1 MRRILLF
8 VGIGIGL
15 LIIANESKAQKSV
28 SMYGKVTTVSG
39 DKYTGAIRWG
49 TDNSQKAEVFW
60 VELFNGTKTSN
71 DFLRFL
77 TKSEVQELSGKE
89 EGDSWLSLDLGVLS
103 IWEDKFSRTQ
113 HEFKSRFG
121 DIKSIEPL
129 RRDRAKVTLKNGAV
143 LEIAGGNSEDLGGSI
158 GVLDFELGEVKLSW
172 GRIDKVEFMAAP
184 KGYKETFGEPIYGI
198 VNAGRKG
205 TFKGLI
211 EWDSDERF
219 MDEILDGKDRDGDKK
234 VPFRSIQKIEKNR
247 NGVDLTLRSGRTLYL
262 TGSNDVNDGNR
273 GILIHGPEV
282 GQVKVPWRDFI
293 DLEIND
299 DESLGMSYDDFP
311 VSKGIN
317 ATVITIQGDEFKKV
331 TFSDAPS
338 GAIAYST
345 FSDMK
350 KLSGTVTTTDG
361 KTLSGNII
369 YDLDETYTFEMLQGK
384 DDDVEYI
391 ISMGN
396 IKSISPKNYDYSTV
410 VLKNGTELLLGD
422 ARDVNEDNDGV
433 LVFTGSGDP
442 EYIRWEDIKNI
453 TFN

>member
-39 DKYTGAIRWG
+39 DQYTGAIKWG
-49 TDNSQKAEVFW
+49 GDNAQKAEVFW

-89 EGDSWLSLDLGVLS
+89 EGDSWLNLDLGVLS

-129 RRDRAKVTLKNGAV
+129 RRNRAKVTLKNGAV
-143 LEIAGGNSEDLGGSI
+143 LEITGSNSEDLGGSI

-172 GRIDKVEFMAAP
+172 GRVDKVEFMAAP

-205 TFKGLI
+205 TFRGLI

-262 TGSNDVNDGNR
+262 TGSNDGNR
-273 GILIHGPEV
+273 GILIHDPEV

-317 ATVITIQGDEFKKV
+317 ATVITIQGDEFKGLLA
-331 TFSDAPS
+331 F
-338 GAIAYST
+338 
-345 FSDMK
+345 
-350 KLSGTVTTTDG
+350 
-361 KTLSGNII
+361 
-369 YDLDETYTFEMLQGK
+369 DLDEAWEFEVLDAN
-384 DDDVEYI
+384 DDNVAYQI
-391 ISMGN
+391 PFRN
-396 IKSISPKNYDYSTV
+396 IKSITPKNYNYSMV
-410 VLKNGTELLLGD
+410 ELKNGERLLLGD
-422 ARDVNEDNDGV
+422 HRDVSSENAGV
-433 LVFTGSGDP
+433 LVFVSKSGDP
-442 EYIRWEDIKNI
+442 EYIRWSKIDQII
-453 TFN
+453 FD

>member
-1 MRRILLF
+1 MRRMLLF

-89 EGDSWLSLDLGVLS
+89 EGDSWLNLDLGVLS

-121 DIKSIEPL
+121 DIKSIDPL

-184 KGYKETFGEPIYGI
+184 KGYKEPFGEPIYGI

-273 GILIHGPEV
+273 GILIHDPEV

-317 ATVITIQGDEFKKV
+317 ATVITIQGDEFKGLLA
-331 TFSDAPS
+331 F
-338 GAIAYST
+338 
-345 FSDMK
+345 
-350 KLSGTVTTTDG
+350 
-361 KTLSGNII
+361 
-369 YDLDETYTFEMLQGK
+369 DLDEAWEFEVLDAN
-384 DDDVEYI
+384 DDNVAYQI
-391 ISMGN
+391 PFRN
-396 IKSISPKNYDYSTV
+396 IKSITPKNYNYSMV
-410 VLKNGTELLLGD
+410 ELKNGERLLLGD
-422 ARDVNEDNDGV
+422 HRDVSSENAGV
-433 LVFTGSGDP
+433 LVFVSKSGDP
-442 EYIRWEDIKNI
+442 EYIRWARH
-453 TFN
+453 

>member
-1 MRRILLF
+1 MKALVWPIPLQIQQLSSYVCSMQEQNHLSQNIMRRILLF
-8 VGIGIGL
+8 VGIGVGL
-15 LIIANESKAQKSV
+15 LIIANESKAQKNV

-77 TKSEVQELSGKE
+77 SKSEVQELSGKE
-89 EGDSWLSLDLGVLS
+89 EGNSWLNLDLGVLS

-143 LEIAGGNSEDLGGSI
+143 LEITGGNSEDLGGSI

-172 GRIDKVEFMAAP
+172 ARVEKVEFMATP
-184 KGYKETFGEPIYGI
+184 KGYEETFGQPIYGI

-273 GILIHGPEV
+273 GILIHDPEV

-317 ATVITIQGDEFKKV
+317 ATVITIQGDEFKGLLA
-331 TFSDAPS
+331 F
-338 GAIAYST
+338 
-345 FSDMK
+345 
-350 KLSGTVTTTDG
+350 
-361 KTLSGNII
+361 
-369 YDLDETYTFEMLQGK
+369 DLDEAWEFEVLDAN
-384 DDDVEYI
+384 DDKVEYQI
-391 ISMGN
+391 PFRN
-396 IKSISPKNYDYSTV
+396 IKSITPKNYNYSMV
-410 VLKNGTELLLGD
+410 ELKNGERLLLGD
-422 ARDVNEDNDGV
+422 HRDVSSENAGV
-433 LVFTGSGDP
+433 LVFVSKSGDP
-442 EYIRWEDIKNI
+442 QYIRWSKVDQII
-453 TFN
+453 FD

>member
-1 MRRILLF
+1 M
-8 VGIGIGL
+8 
-15 LIIANESKAQKSV
+15 
-28 SMYGKVTTVSG
+28 
-39 DKYTGAIRWG
+39 
-49 TDNSQKAEVFW
+49 
-60 VELFNGTKTSN
+60 
-71 DFLRFL
+71 
-77 TKSEVQELSGKE
+77 
-89 EGDSWLSLDLGVLS
+89 
-103 IWEDKFSRTQ
+103 
-113 HEFKSRFG
+113 
-121 DIKSIEPL
+121 
-129 RRDRAKVTLKNGAV
+129 
-143 LEIAGGNSEDLGGSI
+143 EIAGGNSEDLGGSI

-247 NGVDLTLRSGRTLYL
+247 NGDDLTLRSGRTLYL

-273 GILIHGPEV
+273 GILIHDPEV

-293 DLEIND
+293 DLEINN

-317 ATVITIQGDEFKKV
+317 ATVITIQGDEFKGLLA
-331 TFSDAPS
+331 F
-338 GAIAYST
+338 
-345 FSDMK
+345 
-350 KLSGTVTTTDG
+350 
-361 KTLSGNII
+361 
-369 YDLDETYTFEMLQGK
+369 DLDEAWEFEVLDAN
-384 DDDVEYI
+384 DDNVAYQI
-391 ISMGN
+391 PFRN
-396 IKSISPKNYDYSTV
+396 IKSITPKNYNYSMV
-410 VLKNGTELLLGD
+410 ELKNGERLLLGD
-422 ARDVNEDNDGV
+422 HRDVSRENAGV
-433 LVFTGSGDP
+433 LVFVSKSGDP

>member
-15 LIIANESKAQKSV
+15 LIIASESKAQKSV

-39 DKYTGAIRWG
+39 DQYTGAIRWG

-89 EGDSWLSLDLGVLS
+89 EGDSWLNLDLGVLS

-172 GRIDKVEFMAAP
+172 ARIEKVEFMAAP
-184 KGYKETFGEPIYGI
+184 KSYKESFGEPIYGI

-205 TFKGLI
+205 TFRGLI

-273 GILIHGPEV
+273 GVLIHDPEV

-317 ATVITIQGDEFKKV
+317 ATVRTIDGDEFKGLLA
-331 TFSDAPS
+331 F
-338 GAIAYST
+338 
-345 FSDMK
+345 
-350 KLSGTVTTTDG
+350 
-361 KTLSGNII
+361 
-369 YDLDETYTFEMLQGK
+369 DLDEAWEFEVLDAN
-384 DDDVEYI
+384 DDNVAYQI
-391 ISMGN
+391 PFRN
-396 IKSISPKNYDYSTV
+396 IKSIIPKNYNYSMV
-410 VLKNGTELLLGD
+410 ALKNGERLLLGD
-422 ARDVNEDNDGV
+422 HRDVSSENAGV
-433 LVFTGSGDP
+433 LVFVSKSGDP
-442 EYIRWEDIKNI
+442 EYIRWSKIDQII
-453 TFN
+453 FD

>member
-1 MRRILLF
+1 MLLF

-89 EGDSWLSLDLGVLS
+89 EGDSWLNLDLGVLS

-205 TFKGLI
+205 TF
-211 EWDSDERF
+211 
-219 MDEILDGKDRDGDKK
+219 
-234 VPFRSIQKIEKNR
+234 RSIQKIEKNR

-273 GILIHGPEV
+273 GILIHDPEV

-293 DLEIND
+293 DLEINN

-317 ATVITIQGDEFKKV
+317 ATVITIQGDEFKGLLA
-331 TFSDAPS
+331 F
-338 GAIAYST
+338 
-345 FSDMK
+345 
-350 KLSGTVTTTDG
+350 
-361 KTLSGNII
+361 
-369 YDLDETYTFEMLQGK
+369 DLDEAWEFEVLDAN
-384 DDDVEYI
+384 DDNVAYQI
-391 ISMGN
+391 PFRN
-396 IKSISPKNYDYSTV
+396 IKSITPKNYNYSMV
-410 VLKNGTELLLGD
+410 ELKNGEFLLLGD
-422 ARDVNEDNDGV
+422 HRDVSRENAGV
-433 LVFTGSGDP
+433 LVFVSKSGDP

>member
-1 MRRILLF
+1 MLLD
-8 VGIGIGL
+8 G
-15 LIIANESKAQKSV
+15 
-28 SMYGKVTTVSG
+28 
-39 DKYTGAIRWG
+39 G

-89 EGDSWLSLDLGVLS
+89 EGDSWLNLDLGVLS

-205 TFKGLI
+205 TFKG
-211 EWDSDERF
+211 
-219 MDEILDGKDRDGDKK
+219 
-234 VPFRSIQKIEKNR
+234 
-247 NGVDLTLRSGRTLYL
+247 
-262 TGSNDVNDGNR
+262 
-273 GILIHGPEV
+273 
-282 GQVKVPWRDFI
+282 
-293 DLEIND
+293 
-299 DESLGMSYDDFP
+299 
-311 VSKGIN
+311 
-317 ATVITIQGDEFKKV
+317 
-331 TFSDAPS
+331 
-338 GAIAYST
+338 
-345 FSDMK
+345 
-350 KLSGTVTTTDG
+350 
-361 KTLSGNII
+361 
-369 YDLDETYTFEMLQGK
+369 
-384 DDDVEYI
+384 
-391 ISMGN
+391 
-396 IKSISPKNYDYSTV
+396 
-410 VLKNGTELLLGD
+410 
-422 ARDVNEDNDGV
+422 
-433 LVFTGSGDP
+433 SGDP
-442 EYIRWEDIKNI
+442 EYIRWGDIKNI